1 MNSKDSLVNAIKIW
15 VKKDNEIRQL
25 KKEERIR
32 KKEQKE
38 ISETLMAIMKENEID
53 EFDLKDG
60 KLVYTKKNIKKP
72 ITKKGLLDILKRY
85 YNDDK
90 EKADE
95 LNNFIMDNREEKVV
109 ETITRT
115 IKGEDKNTN

>member
-1 MNSKDSLVNAIKIW
+1 MDSKNSLVNAIKIW

-38 ISETLMAIMKENEID
+38 ISETLMAIMKENQID
-53 EFDLKDG
+53 EFDLIDG

-85 YNDDK
+85 YNDDTQ
-90 EKADE
+90 KADE

-115 IKGEDKNTN
+115 IKGEDKSSS

>member
-1 MNSKDSLVNAIKIW
+1 MNSKESLVNAIKIW

-38 ISETLMAIMKENEID
+38 ISETLMAIMKENDID

-85 YNDDK
+85 YNNDK

>member
-1 MNSKDSLVNAIKIW
+1 MNQKDSLVNAIKIW

-115 IKGEDKNTN
+115 IKGEDKNIN

>member
-1 MNSKDSLVNAIKIW
+1 MDSKNSLVNAIKIW

-38 ISETLMAIMKENEID
+38 ISETLMAIMKENQID

-60 KLVYTKKNIKKP
+60 KLVSLSDFENNEERDNIFLIKCNSELVS
-72 ITKKGLLDILKRY
+72 IANLKKGYIIPRR
-85 YNDDK
+85 NF
-90 EKADE
+90 
-95 LNNFIMDNREEKVV
+95 NN
-109 ETITRT
+109 
-115 IKGEDKNTN
+115 

>member
-1 MNSKDSLVNAIKIW
+1 MNSKDSLINAIKIW

-115 IKGEDKNTN
+115 IKGEDKNIN

>member
-1 MNSKDSLVNAIKIW
+1 
-15 VKKDNEIRQL
+15 
-25 KKEERIR
+25 
-32 KKEQKE
+32 
-38 ISETLMAIMKENEID
+38 MAIMKENQID

-85 YNDDK
+85 YNDDTQ
-90 EKADE
+90 KADE

-115 IKGEDKNTN
+115 IKGEDKSSS

>member
-1 MNSKDSLVNAIKIW
+1 MNSKESLVNAIKIW

-38 ISETLMAIMKENEID
+38 ISETLMAIMKENDID

-85 YNDDK
+85 YNDDTQ
-90 EKADE
+90 KADE

-115 IKGEDKNTN
+115 IKGEDKSSS

>member
-1 MNSKDSLVNAIKIW
+1 MNSKDNLVNAIKIW

-60 KLVYTKKNIKKP
+60 KLVYTKKNVKKP

-85 YNDDK
+85 YNDDTK
-90 EKADE
+90 KADE
-95 LNNFIMDNREEKVV
+95 LNNFIMENREEKIV

-115 IKGEDKNTN
+115 IKEGDKIIS

>member
-1 MNSKDSLVNAIKIW
+1 MDSKNSLVNAIKIW

-38 ISETLMAIMKENEID
+38 ISETLMAIMKENQID

-85 YNDDK
+85 YNDDTQ
-90 EKADE
+90 KADE

-115 IKGEDKNTN
+115 IKGEDKSSS

>member
-1 MNSKDSLVNAIKIW
+1 MNSKESLVNAIKIW

>member
-1 MNSKDSLVNAIKIW
+1 MNSKESLVNAIKIW

-38 ISETLMAIMKENEID
+38 ISETLMAIMKENDID

-115 IKGEDKNTN
+115 IKGEDKSSS

>member
-1 MNSKDSLVNAIKIW
+1 MNSKESLVNAIKIW

-60 KLVYTKKNIKKP
+60 KLVYTKKNVKKP

-85 YNDDK
+85 YNNDK

>member
-1 MNSKDSLVNAIKIW
+1 MNSKESLVNAIKIW
-15 VKKDNEIRQL
+15 VKKDNEIRQF

-38 ISETLMAIMKENEID
+38 ISETLMAIMKENDID

-85 YNDDK
+85 YNDDTQ
-90 EKADE
+90 KADE

-115 IKGEDKNTN
+115 IKGEDKSSS

>member
-1 MNSKDSLVNAIKIW
+1 MDSKNSLVNAIKIW

-38 ISETLMAIMKENEID
+38 ISETLMAIMKENQID

-95 LNNFIMDNREEKVV
+95 LNNFIMENREEKIV

-115 IKGEDKNTN
+115 IKGEDKNSS

>member
-1 MNSKDSLVNAIKIW
+1 MDSKNSLVNAIKIW

-25 KKEERIR
+25 KKEERII

-38 ISETLMAIMKENEID
+38 ISETLMAIMKENQID

-85 YNDDK
+85 YNNDK

>member
-1 MNSKDSLVNAIKIW
+1 MNSKESLVNAIKIW

-38 ISETLMAIMKENEID
+38 ISETLMAIMKENQID

-85 YNDDK
+85 YNNDK

>member
-38 ISETLMAIMKENEID
+38 ISETLMDIMKENEID

-95 LNNFIMDNREEKVV
+95 LNNFIMDNREEKIV

-115 IKGEDKNTN
+115 IKGEDKNSS

>member
-1 MNSKDSLVNAIKIW
+1 MDSKNSLVNAIKIW

-38 ISETLMAIMKENEID
+38 ISETLMAIMKENQID

-85 YNDDK
+85 YNDDTQ
-90 EKADE
+90 KADE

-115 IKGEDKNTN
+115 IKGEDKSNS

>member
-1 MNSKDSLVNAIKIW
+1 MDSKNSLVNAIKIW

-85 YNDDK
+85 YNDDTQ
-90 EKADE
+90 KADE

-115 IKGEDKNTN
+115 IKGEDKSSS

>member
-1 MNSKDSLVNAIKIW
+1 MDSKNTLVNAIKIW

-38 ISETLMAIMKENEID
+38 ISETLMAIMKENQID

-85 YNDDK
+85 YNDDTQ
-90 EKADE
+90 KADE

-115 IKGEDKNTN
+115 IKGEDKSSS